1 MTASPNHFF
10 VLAPNFFG
18 FKGGVQVYSAL
29 VLQGIQKVY
38 PDARYSVFLKYERST
53 SDAVSDFSFLPQTR
67 FFAFGERVCDTNGW
81 RRRFRTLLSAATI
94 LVNALIYRPAL
105 IVTTEINYYVVL
117 CHKLYQRLGI
127 PYWVVLHGIEAW
139 DIKNTAY
146 QKALQGADRV
156 IAVSKYTRDR
166 VLAEGY
172 LNPDQMCVLPNT
184 FDPARFKLQ
193 PKPTYLLDRHNL
205 KPEQPIILTVTRL
218 QGFAH
223 YKGYDKILRMLPK
236 IRQQVPDVHY
246 VLVGKGDDRPRI
258 EAMIAELNLQDCVT
272 LTGFVPDEELP
283 DYYSLCD
290 VFAMPSKGEGFG
302 IVYLEALA
310 SGRLVLAGNQDGSV
324 DPLLNG
330 KLGCLVDPDDEAAI
344 AAKLI
349 EILQGTYANQ
359 NLYNPEWL
367 RQEVCKHF
375 EISRFNAN
383 LEGICQK
390 FFFEN

>member
-1 MTASPNHFF
+1 M
-10 VLAPNFFG
+10 
-18 FKGGVQVYSAL
+18 
-29 VLQGIQKVY
+29 Y
-38 PDARYSVFLKYERST
+38 PEARYSVFLKYEQST
-53 SDAVSDFSFLPQTR
+53 SDAVSDLSFLPQTR

-105 IVTTEINYYVVL
+105 IITTEINYYVVL

-146 QKALQGADRV
+146 RSALQSADRV
-156 IAVSKYTRDR
+156 IAVSQYTRDR

-172 LNPDQMCVLPNT
+172 LKPDQMYVLPNT
-184 FDPARFKLQ
+184 FDPDRFKLQ
-193 PKPTYLLDRHNL
+193 PKPTYLLNRHKI
-205 KPEQPIILTVTRL
+205 KPEQPTILTVTRL
-218 QGFAH
+218 QGFAQ
-223 YKGYDKILRMLPK
+223 YKGYDKILRILPK

-258 EAMIAELNLQDCVT
+258 ETMIADLGLRDCVT
-272 LTGFVPDEELP
+272 LTGFVPDDELP

-310 SGRLVLAGNQDGSV
+310 SGKLVLAGSQDGSV

-344 AAKLI
+344 ADGLI
-349 EILQGTYANQ
+349 ELLQGTYANQ
-359 NLYNPEWL
+359 NLYSPEWL
-367 RQEVCKHF
+367 RQEVCRHF
-375 EISRFNAN
+375 EISRFNAT
-383 LEGICQK
+383 LAEFCQE